1 MKKNNS
7 LLINNDLRS
16 MLKIVRISEKMVR
29 NGYSYQFT
37 KSEFQEILYIMNA
50 YINLYGRVQDYER
63 KKEEC

>member
-1 MKKNNS
+1 MKKKES

-16 MLKIVRISEKMVR
+16 MLKIVRISEKMIR
-29 NGYSYQFT
+29 NGHDYKFT